1 MGAMKRLAGVAE
13 MGSQQTE
20 FNLPIR
26 LQIELFVGRN
36 DIFCTEGVAGGWG
49 VRAVPV
55 RCQEMSWKAVVPIE
69 SLVPKSFSPLR

>member
-36 DIFCTEGVAGGWG
+36 DIFCTEGL
-49 VRAVPV
+49 P
-55 RCQEMSWKAVVPIE
+55 MVVVYAP
-69 SLVPKSFSPLR
+69 SR

>member
-1 MGAMKRLAGVAE
+1 VQLRVWVCGGRLEMGAMKRLAGMAE

-36 DIFCTEGVAGGWG
+36 DIFCTEGL
-49 VRAVPV
+49 PV
-55 RCQEMSWKAVVPIE
+55 VVVYAP
-69 SLVPKSFSPLR
+69 SR